1 MERLV
6 RTACLVSLLAV
17 ALPFAASPSAATVLE
32 VPVVRQQK
40 DGCGAASL
48 AMVLDYWR
56 AARPELA
63 LPRADPDALYR
74 TLYSPEHQGIPAAA
88 LIRHLDQIGFN
99 ALPLKATRADIED
112 QLARGRPLIA
122 ALKDGNRLHYVVVRG
137 IEPDA
142 VWINDPWDGKPHR
155 LPWRSFDQRWKGG
168 ANWLLLAVPQS
179 SSSR

>member
-1 MERLV
+1 
-6 RTACLVSLLAV
+6 
-17 ALPFAASPSAATVLE
+17 
-32 VPVVRQQK
+32 
-40 DGCGAASL
+40 
-48 AMVLDYWR
+48 MVLDYWR

-74 TLYSPEHQGIPAAA
+74 ALYSPEDQGIPAAA

-99 ALPLKATRADIED
+99 ALPLNATRADIED

-122 ALKDGNRLHYVVVRG
+122 ALKDGSRLHYVVVRG

-168 ANWLLLAVPQS
+168 ARWLLLAVPQS